1 MLLRSAAAPLARG
14 SKKETRALSLRCRLR
29 CLSKE
34 QKQKQKTHTKKTSLF
49 FLFFLLPPPTSSQNS
64 KKQTGL
70 LNIQYCVQ
78 DEDVY
83 IIEANPRASRTVP
96 FVAKAV
102 GHPLA
107 AYASLLMSGMTLK
120 EVGFEREP
128 VLNHVAVKEA
138 VLPFEKFA
146 GADTLLG
153 PEMKSTGEVMG
164 IDTDFGKAYA
174 KAAIAAG
181 SRLPPAGSTVFIT
194 MTDKY
199 KDAIVP
205 AARQLVEIGYKVV
218 ATSGTAA
225 ALRAGG
231 VECAEVLK
239 IQEGRPNAADLM
251 RNGEI
256 DMMFITSTGDEPD
269 VRDGKDLRRLALS
282 LKVKRGLFFLFFFF
296 FFVLS
301 RRLFFSFFDHPKKK
315 KKKKKTHFS
324 LSLSFSK
331 KTSGLRHDDRGRGQG
346 HGAGPGR
353 DEGRAAEAGADPGL
367 LPGDGQGRDQVRLKE
382 RLRVFGFF
390 FFLHFGGEGQK
401 QRERERERE
410 RELGF
415 FLHYYHFH
423 FLF

>member
-1 MLLRSAAAPLARG
+1 MLP
-14 SKKETRALSLRCRLR
+14 
-29 CLSKE
+29 
-34 QKQKQKTHTKKTSLF
+34 F
-49 FLFFLLPPPTSSQNS
+49 FVFPPPPST
-64 KKQTGL
+64 TGL

-78 DEDVY
+78 EEDVY

-120 EVGFEREP
+120 EVGFESEP
-128 VLNHVAVKEA
+128 VLRHVAVKEA

-164 IDTDFGKAYA
+164 IDVDFGKAYA

-231 VECAEVLK
+231 VECADVLK

-282 LKVKRGLFFLFFFF
+282 LKV
-296 FFVLS
+296 
-301 RRLFFSFFDHPKKK
+301 RRSFFSFFFRSRPLSPFPRSPSKKK
-315 KKKKKTHFS
+315 KRPNPTCVSFPS
-324 LSLSFSK
+324 LSLK
-331 KTSGLRHDDRGRGQG
+331 KQIKITAVSRSPSRRPWPEP
-346 HGAGPGR
+346 GPR
-353 DEGRAAEAGADPGL
+353 CRPWPA
-367 LPGDGQGRDQVRLKE
+367 
-382 RLRVFGFF
+382 
-390 FFLHFGGEGQK
+390 
-401 QRERERERE
+401 
-410 RELGF
+410 
-415 FLHYYHFH
+415 
-423 FLF
+423 

>member
-1 MLLRSAAAPLARG
+1 
-14 SKKETRALSLRCRLR
+14 
-29 CLSKE
+29 
-34 QKQKQKTHTKKTSLF
+34 
-49 FLFFLLPPPTSSQNS
+49 
-64 KKQTGL
+64 
-70 LNIQYCVQ
+70 
-78 DEDVY
+78 
-83 IIEANPRASRTVP
+83 VP

-120 EVGFEREP
+120 EVGFESEP
-128 VLNHVAVKEA
+128 VLRHVAVKEA

-164 IDTDFGKAYA
+164 IDVDFGKAYA

-231 VECAEVLK
+231 VECADVLK

-282 LKVKRGLFFLFFFF
+282 LKV
-296 FFVLS
+296 
-301 RRLFFSFFDHPKKK
+301 RRSFFSFFFRSRPFSSFPRSPNKKK
-315 KKKKKTHFS
+315 KRQKPTCVSFPS
-324 LSLSFSK
+324 LSLK
-331 KTSGLRHDDRGRGQG
+331 KKIKKPPFPGPRHDDRGRCQG

-353 DEGRAAEAGADPGL
+353 HEGRPAEAGADPGL
-367 LPGDGQGRDQVRLKE
+367 LPRDRESRDQIRLKGE
-382 RLRVFGFF
+382 R
-390 FFLHFGGEGQK
+390 FFLEFFGRGKEGGGK
-401 QRERERERE
+401 NKKRE
-410 RELGF
+410 RELEFFFVIIISF
-415 FLHYYHFH
+415 FLPFSNAAPSPSIGR
-423 FLF
+423 

>member
-1 MLLRSAAAPLARG
+1 MSQLLFFCRLGRGRGARLGDIGKPRERLLRSAAAFLARR
-14 SKKETRALSLRCRLR
+14 SKKKKRRLKNR
-29 CLSKE
+29 KHILP
-34 QKQKQKTHTKKTSLF
+34 F
-49 FLFFLLPPPTSSQNS
+49 FLPFFVSPPPPST
-64 KKQTGL
+64 TGL

-78 DEDVY
+78 EEDVY

-120 EVGFEREP
+120 EVGFESEP
-128 VLNHVAVKEA
+128 VLRHVAVKEA

-164 IDTDFGKAYA
+164 IDVDFGKAYA

-231 VECAEVLK
+231 VECADVLK

-282 LKVKRGLFFLFFFF
+282 LKVRRSFFSLFFF
-296 FFVLS
+296 S
-301 RRLFFSFFDHPKKK
+301 SIATQEEEEA
-315 KKKKKTHFS
+315 KTHLCLFP
-324 LSLSFSK
+324 LSFSQK
-331 KTSGLRHDDRGRGQG
+331 KILKNRRFQVPVTTTV
-346 HGAGPGR
+346 
-353 DEGRAAEAGADPGL
+353 AGARATVQALAGMK
-367 LPGDGQGRDQVRLKE
+367 DGPLRQVPIQDYFPETAKAGIKF
-382 RLRVFGFF
+382 V
-390 FFLHFGGEGQK
+390 
-401 QRERERERE
+401 
-410 RELGF
+410 
-415 FLHYYHFH
+415 
-423 FLF
+423 

>member
-1 MLLRSAAAPLARG
+1 M
-14 SKKETRALSLRCRLR
+14 
-29 CLSKE
+29 
-34 QKQKQKTHTKKTSLF
+34 
-49 FLFFLLPPPTSSQNS
+49 
-64 KKQTGL
+64 
-70 LNIQYCVQ
+70 
-78 DEDVY
+78 
-83 IIEANPRASRTVP
+83 P

-120 EVGFEREP
+120 EVGFESEP
-128 VLNHVAVKEA
+128 VLRHVAVKEA

-164 IDTDFGKAYA
+164 IDVDFGKAYA

-231 VECAEVLK
+231 VECADVLK

-282 LKVKRGLFFLFFFF
+282 LKVRRSFFSLFFFR
-296 FFVLS
+296 S
-301 RRLFFSFFDHPKKK
+301 RPFSPFPRSPSKKK
-315 KKKKKTHFS
+315 GQKPTCVSFPSLSQKKK
-324 LSLSFSK
+324 
-331 KTSGLRHDDRGRGQG
+331 
-346 HGAGPGR
+346 
-353 DEGRAAEAGADPGL
+353 
-367 LPGDGQGRDQVRLKE
+367 
-382 RLRVFGFF
+382 
-390 FFLHFGGEGQK
+390 
-401 QRERERERE
+401 
-410 RELGF
+410 
-415 FLHYYHFH
+415 
-423 FLF
+423 

>member
-1 MLLRSAAAPLARG
+1 MSQLLFFCRLGRGRGARLGDIGKPRERLLRSAAAFLARR
-14 SKKETRALSLRCRLR
+14 SKKKKRRLKNR
-29 CLSKE
+29 KHILP
-34 QKQKQKTHTKKTSLF
+34 F
-49 FLFFLLPPPTSSQNS
+49 FLPLFVSPPPPST
-64 KKQTGL
+64 TGL

-78 DEDVY
+78 AEDGY

-120 EVGFEREP
+120 EVGFESEP
-128 VLNHVAVKEA
+128 VLRHVAVKEA

-164 IDTDFGKAYA
+164 IDVDFGKAYA

-231 VECAEVLK
+231 VECADVLK

-282 LKVKRGLFFLFFFF
+282 LKV
-296 FFVLS
+296 
-301 RRLFFSFFDHPKKK
+301 RRSFFPSFSVLDLFLLFLDRHARRRRGQNPLV
-315 KKKKKTHFS
+315 S
-324 LSLSFSK
+324 LSPLFLSK
-331 KTSGLRHDDRGRGQG
+331 KNFKKPPFPGPRHDDRGRSQG

-353 DEGRAAEAGADPGL
+353 HEGRPAEAGADPGL
-367 LPGDGQGRDQVRLKE
+367 LPRDRESRDQIRLKGE
-382 RLRVFGFF
+382 R
-390 FFLHFGGEGQK
+390 FFLEFFGRGKEGGGK
-401 QRERERERE
+401 NKKRERA
-410 RELGF
+410 
-415 FLHYYHFH
+415 
-423 FLF
+423 

>member
-1 MLLRSAAAPLARG
+1 MSQLLFFCRLGRGGARASATSGKQEKGCFAPLPPFSLEGA
-14 SKKETRALSLRCRLR
+14 KKKT
-29 CLSKE
+29 KT
-34 QKQKQKTHTKKTSLF
+34 QKTKTHPPFLSPF
-49 FLFFLLPPPTSSQNS
+49 FVFPPPPST
-64 KKQTGL
+64 TGL

-78 DEDVY
+78 EEDVY

-120 EVGFEREP
+120 EVGFESEP
-128 VLNHVAVKEA
+128 VLRHVAVKEA

-164 IDTDFGKAYA
+164 IDVDFGKAYA

-231 VECAEVLK
+231 VECADVLK

-282 LKVKRGLFFLFFFF
+282 LKVRRSFFPFFFR
-296 FFVLS
+296 S
-301 RRLFFSFFDHPKKK
+301 RPFSPFPRSPSKKK
-315 KKKKKTHFS
+315 KRQKPTCVSFPS
-324 LSLSFSK
+324 LSLK
-331 KTSGLRHDDRGRGQG
+331 KKLKNRRFQVPVTTTV
-346 HGAGPGR
+346 
-353 DEGRAAEAGADPGL
+353 AGARATVQALAGMK
-367 LPGDGQGRDQVRLKE
+367 DGPLRQVPIQDYFPETAKAGIKF
-382 RLRVFGFF
+382 V
-390 FFLHFGGEGQK
+390 
-401 QRERERERE
+401 
-410 RELGF
+410 
-415 FLHYYHFH
+415 
-423 FLF
+423 

>member
-1 MLLRSAAAPLARG
+1 MSQLLFFCRLGRGGARASATSGKQEKGCFAPLPPFSLEGA
-14 SKKETRALSLRCRLR
+14 KKKT
-29 CLSKE
+29 KT
-34 QKQKQKTHTKKTSLF
+34 QKTKTHPPFLSPF
-49 FLFFLLPPPTSSQNS
+49 FVFPPPPST
-64 KKQTGL
+64 TGL

-78 DEDVY
+78 EEDVY
-83 IIEANPRASRTVP
+83 IIETNPRASRTVP

-120 EVGFEREP
+120 EVGFESEP
-128 VLNHVAVKEA
+128 VLRHVAVKDA

-164 IDTDFGKAYA
+164 IDVDFGKAYA

-231 VECAEVLK
+231 VECADVLK

-282 LKVKRGLFFLFFFF
+282 LKVRRSFFPF
-296 FFVLS
+296 
-301 RRLFFSFFDHPKKK
+301 FFSFSTFFSFSSIAKQEEEET
-315 KKKKKTHFS
+315 KTHLCLFP
-324 LSLSFSK
+324 LSFSQK
-331 KTSGLRHDDRGRGQG
+331 KIKKPPFPGPRHDDRGRSQG

-353 DEGRAAEAGADPGL
+353 HEGRPAEAGADPGL
-367 LPGDGQGRDQVRLKE
+367 LPRDRESRDQIRLKGE
-382 RLRVFGFF
+382 R
-390 FFLHFGGEGQK
+390 FFLEFFGRGKEGGGK
-401 QRERERERE
+401 NKKRERA
-410 RELGF
+410 
-415 FLHYYHFH
+415 
-423 FLF
+423 

>member
-1 MLLRSAAAPLARG
+1 M
-14 SKKETRALSLRCRLR
+14 
-29 CLSKE
+29 
-34 QKQKQKTHTKKTSLF
+34 
-49 FLFFLLPPPTSSQNS
+49 
-64 KKQTGL
+64 
-70 LNIQYCVQ
+70 
-78 DEDVY
+78 
-83 IIEANPRASRTVP
+83 P

-120 EVGFEREP
+120 EVGFESEP
-128 VLNHVAVKEA
+128 VLRHVAVKEA

-164 IDTDFGKAYA
+164 IDVDFGKAYA

-231 VECAEVLK
+231 VECADVLK

-282 LKVKRGLFFLFFFF
+282 LKVRRSFFSLFFFSDLDLF
-296 FFVLS
+296 LLFLDRQARRRDKKPLVSLSPLSLKKKIKITAVSRSPS
-301 RRLFFSFFDHPKKK
+301 RRPWPEP
-315 KKKKKTHFS
+315 
-324 LSLSFSK
+324 
-331 KTSGLRHDDRGRGQG
+331 
-346 HGAGPGR
+346 GPR
-353 DEGRAAEAGADPGL
+353 CRPWPA
-367 LPGDGQGRDQVRLKE
+367 
-382 RLRVFGFF
+382 
-390 FFLHFGGEGQK
+390 
-401 QRERERERE
+401 
-410 RELGF
+410 
-415 FLHYYHFH
+415 
-423 FLF
+423 